1 MAGRRLVIRSLRLLL
16 VLVAVAVVMFLFRH
30 VSRSREPQYDEDEKH
45 IDFVEGFKSR
55 PRRPVNDKMKA
66 AVMSPAKT
74 AVVPKVVHFIWLE
87 EKPFKF
93 HHLLALK
100 SAFRHV
106 RPESIWFHTNVQD
119 MGKHGD
125 ADSEMYWKEA
135 KLIPNFK
142 VVPWESPKYRSAT
155 DYKNKSYIRLAVMM
169 EMLRDH
175 GGIYLDMDV
184 ICLKSFES
192 LRHYEFVIGREDY
205 GLSTSVV
212 MARPRAPFLEKWY
225 EWAHDKT
232 KGDFEPEDAL
242 FDAAMEFPEFV
253 HIEEFGFRR
262 RDHWKGPEDWGNLFY
277 GGIDHSDNYA
287 VKLHYGMVEKEYNAE
302 EIKSLRS
309 SFGAIARLSYY
320 ASPTLAKTNWHPPK
334 NAKNIVPNIIHYVW
348 FTPHE
353 FKFHHFLGAKSTV
366 HIQKADRILFHTDAE
381 PVGFWWDEFKRIA
394 GPLLEIVHR
403 DQPTEVFGH
412 GVGNIPHKSDISRMQ
427 ILLEYGGIYLDSD
440 TIITKKLDPLFIYPY
455 SMGMEIVGLNN
466 GVIMSAPNSTFM
478 NIYYNSYKFFDDAQ
492 WNWNSVMEPYRL
504 AAEHPDHIHIET
516 TGLSRPH
523 WTDWWDM
530 RRIWRHEGKLDWS
543 HVFAIHWIYS
553 YHGDEHNPEEI
564 RCFDD
569 NFGEVAR
576 LIYYGSPELMC
587 EQNILQFDQ

>member
-1 MAGRRLVIRSLRLLL
+1 MASRRLIIRGIRLLL
-16 VLVAVAVVMFLFRH
+16 ILLAVGVVTILFRH
-30 VSRSREPQYDEDEKH
+30 VSRTREPQYEESEKH
-45 IDFVEGFKSR
+45 IDFVGGAQAR
-55 PRRPVNDKMKA
+55 PRRPFNDKMKQERLQQGQ
-66 AVMSPAKT
+66 S

-87 EKPFKF
+87 EKPFRF

-100 SAFRHV
+100 AAFRHI
-106 RPESIWFHTNVQD
+106 RPETIWFHTNIQD

-125 ADSEMYWKEA
+125 EASEQYWKET

-142 VVPWESPKYRSAT
+142 VVPWEGPKYNREQ
-155 DYKNKSYIRLAVMM
+155 DYKNKNYLRLAVMI

-175 GGIYLDMDV
+175 GGIYLDIDV
-184 ICLKSFES
+184 IALKSFET
-192 LRHYEFVIGREDY
+192 LRYYDFVIGREDF
-205 GLSTSVV
+205 GLSTGVIL
-212 MARPRAPFLEKWY
+212 ARPRAPFLEHWY
-225 EWAHDKT
+225 QYAHNSQSGHFD
-232 KGDFEPEDAL
+232 PEDAL
-242 FDAAMEFPEFV
+242 FDVAMDYPELV

-262 RDHWKGPEDWGNLFY
+262 RDAWKGPDDWGNLFH

-287 VKLHYGMVEKEYNAE
+287 VKLYYGLMEKEYNPE
-302 EIKSLRS
+302 QIKSLRS
-309 SFGAIARLSYY
+309 SFGALARLSYY
-320 ASPTLAKTNWHPPK
+320 ASPSYSTTNWHPPK
-334 NAKNIVPNIIHYVW
+334 GAKNVVPNIIHYVW

-381 PVGFWWDEFKRIA
+381 PGGFWWEEFKRIA
-394 GPLLEIVHR
+394 GPLLEIVHC
-403 DQPTEVFGH
+403 DQPNDVFGRS
-412 GVGNIPHKSDISRMQ
+412 VGNIPHKSDISRMQ
-427 ILLEYGGIYLDSD
+427 ILLKYGGIYLDSD
-440 TIITKKLDPLFIYPY
+440 TIITKNLEPLLKYPY

-466 GVIMSAPNSTFM
+466 GIILSAPNSTFL
-478 NIYYNSYKFFDDAQ
+478 NVYYNSYKFFDDAQ

-504 AAEHPDHIHIET
+504 SAENPDHIHIET

-543 HVFAIHWIYS
+543 HVYAIHWIYS
-553 YHGDEHNPEEI
+553 YHGDEHDPEQI

-587 EQNILQFDQ
+587 EKLLTFDK